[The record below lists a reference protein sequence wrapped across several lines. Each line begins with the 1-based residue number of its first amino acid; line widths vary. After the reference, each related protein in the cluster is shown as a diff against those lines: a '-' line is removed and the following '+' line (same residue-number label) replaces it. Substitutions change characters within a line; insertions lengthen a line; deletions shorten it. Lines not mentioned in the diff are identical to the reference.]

1 MKPYETNSCGYTL
14 KFNGPETVADYDSKG
29 GDGACLKDACLKTIY
44 QDVLPDWQEAF
55 ATILSE
61 RTGINRLPEE
71 KRLRPYNIRVIAE
84 WANGNEEKR
93 AQLQAWAQEIADK
106 IELDPSPLPA
116 TTTAKAPAAGGKSG
130 DLAKANEILSHDS
143 AYIEERVSLMLSTIP
158 DYNLLRDIEGKPDAQ
173 SLARLLN
180 RWIIAQLKL

>member
-1 MKPYETNSCGYTL
+1 MKPYETSSCGYTL

-61 RTGINRLPEE
+61 RTGIARQTDE

-84 WANGNEEKR
+84 WANGDQDKR
-93 AQLQAWAQEIADK
+93 AQLQAWAQETADK
-106 IELDPSPLPA
+106 IEVAPSPPP
-116 TTTAKAPAAGGKSG
+116 TTTAKAPAATGKGG
-130 DLAKANEILSHDS
+130 DLAKANEILTHDYT
-143 AYIEERVSLMLSTIP
+143 YIEERVKLMLSTVP
-158 DYNLLRDIEGKPDAQ
+158 DYDLLRDETGKPDAQ